1 METSGPFLN
10 SHAYSSRHH
19 LCGAVDMAGTPVAE
33 SGHGNVVAVFHV
45 VDFVASL
52 FEIGSDRLRVFN
64 FLFGGRAVHLDVQLR
79 PTLHQKAMHTL
90 QGLQFHS
97 FDINFDQVR
106 ERQRVLSDFVVEA
119 HHRDQNLSRRFHRAA
134 DLIFDGRIA
143 GTRSRHEG
151 VIKKI
156 NRSGN
161 VGNSAIQ
168 NLYIVEFIQP
178 DIGRSSRVVSRI
190 RFPGDDLLRFA
201 GEEQGDQ
208 PFECSD
214 VVHDFA
220 RERQLPQ
227 KFYFGIL
234 AGLDWK
240 KPQASLSAHS
250 GRQAVPDGVGV
261 IAEKLL
267 TKECDYQMAQSEV
280 PASKAVQA
288 DGLLSYSKISNH
300 WTKRKL
306 PADFQR
312 VRAC

>member
-1 METSGPFLN
+1 
-10 SHAYSSRHH
+10 
-19 LCGAVDMAGTPVAE
+19 
-33 SGHGNVVAVFHV
+33 
-45 VDFVASL
+45 
-52 FEIGSDRLRVFN
+52 
-64 FLFGGRAVHLDVQLR
+64 
-79 PTLHQKAMHTL
+79 
-90 QGLQFHS
+90 
-97 FDINFDQVR
+97 
-106 ERQRVLSDFVVEA
+106 
-119 HHRDQNLSRRFHRAA
+119 
-134 DLIFDGRIA
+134 
-143 GTRSRHEG
+143 
-151 VIKKI
+151 
-156 NRSGN
+156 
-161 VGNSAIQ
+161 
-168 NLYIVEFIQP
+168 LYIVEFIQS
-178 DIGRSSRVVSRI
+178 DIRRSPRVVSRI

-201 GEEQGDQ
+201 GEEQGNQ

-227 KFYFGIL
+227 KFYFSIL

-250 GRQAVPDGVGV
+250 TRQAVPDGVGV

-267 TKECDYQMAQSEV
+267 TEECDYHMAQSEV

-312 VRAC
+312 VNPVRDDNVIIVIERYPSRAQRGAAGNPGICAIARVQYRHFMRARIQCDLADSLAHAIEKSCV